1 MTQLERRFDVQLI
14 SHESLAGYMTF
25 RGHTVRTLAKQVGVS
40 HALIGFLRSGHRRS
54 CSPRTARAIAAALN
68 CLCDA
73 VEKVGSG
80 ETALTGSNAEL
91 CGGPSWPSE
100 RAPS

>member
-1 MTQLERRFDVQLI
+1 MIQLERRFDVQLI

-54 CSPRTARAIAAALN
+54 CSPRTARAIAELEWLADTLPNNPRWQTASGTGLN
-68 CLCDA
+68 
-73 VEKVGSG
+73 
-80 ETALTGSNAEL
+80 EL
-91 CGGPSWPSE
+91 AQS
-100 RAPS
+100 R

>member
-1 MTQLERRFDVQLI
+1 MIQLERRFDVQLI
-14 SHESLAGYMTF
+14 SHESLAGYMAF

-68 CLCDA
+68 CP
-73 VEKVGSG
+73 VEALFVPRVSTVAR
-80 ETALTGSNAEL
+80 ETA
-91 CGGPSWPSE
+91 PSP
-100 RAPS
+100 RKAA

>member
-68 CLCDA
+68 CPVEALFVPRVSA
-73 VEKVGSG
+73 VAR
-80 ETALTGSNAEL
+80 ETA
-91 CGGPSWPSE
+91 PSP
-100 RAPS
+100 RKAA